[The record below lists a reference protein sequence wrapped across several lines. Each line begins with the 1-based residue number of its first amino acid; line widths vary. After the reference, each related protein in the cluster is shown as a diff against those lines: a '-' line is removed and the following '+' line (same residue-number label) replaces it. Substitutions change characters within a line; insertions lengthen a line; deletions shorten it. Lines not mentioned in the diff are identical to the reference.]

1 MKKIVIIGA
10 SSGIG
15 QRIATDMA
23 SKGWRVGIAARR
35 EEPLKAIKEQFPANV
50 AYSTIDVTSPDAAKR
65 FLNLIELIDGMDV
78 LLYCS
83 GVGKMNP
90 ELDEAVDVNTVEVN
104 CAGMVRIVDA
114 AYNYFKA
121 TANVDRG
128 RIAVIS
134 SIAGTRGI
142 GIAASYSASKRFQ
155 RTYLDALNQL
165 AHQEHVNVG
174 FTDIR
179 PGFIDTPLLNGET
192 KFPMTMSLDQA
203 APLIEKAIT
212 RGRRVATIDSR
223 WRIVDTLWRLIPGW
237 AWRRIGLNPQQ
248 STKTHKL

>member
-15 QRIATDMA
+15 RRVATDFARM
-23 SKGWRVGIAARR
+23 GWRVGIAARR
-35 EEPLKAIKEQFPANV
+35 EQPLKEIKAQFPGNV
-50 AYSTIDVTSPDAAKR
+50 AYSTIDVTAPDAAKR
-65 FLNLIELIDGMDV
+65 FLDLIELIDGMDV
-78 LLYCS
+78 LLYCA

-90 ELDEAVDVNTVEVN
+90 QLDTAIDIGTLEVN
-104 CAGMVRIVDA
+104 CLGFVRIVNA
-114 AYNYFKA
+114 AYNYFKD

-142 GIAASYSASKRFQ
+142 GIAASYSATKRFQ
-155 RTYLDALNQL
+155 RTYLDALCQL

-179 PGFIDTPLLNGET
+179 PGFIDTPLLGSDT
-192 KFPMTMSLDQA
+192 RFPMTMSLDQA
-203 APLIEKAIT
+203 APLIEKAIM
-212 RGRRVATIDSR
+212 RGNRVKTIDSR
-223 WRIVDTLWRLIPGW
+223 WRVVNALWRLIPGW
-237 AWRRIGLNPQQ
+237 AWRRIALNP
-248 STKTHKL
+248 SKI